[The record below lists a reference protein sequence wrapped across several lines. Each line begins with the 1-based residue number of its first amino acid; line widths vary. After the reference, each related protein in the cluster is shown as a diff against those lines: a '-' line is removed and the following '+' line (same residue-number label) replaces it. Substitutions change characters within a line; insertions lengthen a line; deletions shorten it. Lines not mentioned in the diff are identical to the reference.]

1 MLRELENRGSKAEF
15 STVCRNHIAV
25 LWHYAKSRSLIYI
38 FPWATFISVMIAS
51 NGYPDPLT
59 AGMAVGA
66 GYLIML
72 AVYSY
77 NDVVDL
83 NVDRINAPNRPL
95 VSGRVNKKELTRL
108 IWILNGSGLA
118 LAAMINIETLAVASA
133 LVFLG
138 IVYSH
143 PRTHYRDIFPLK
155 TLLTATGAAL
165 VSLMGGLAMGNLSPY
180 VIYAALVFFTFECVL
195 ASLGDIHDVKGDRT
209 VGRRTFPIVIGLRS
223 TIAIMMMICA
233 SLAMTAV
240 AISGII
246 NISNTGLI
254 MIIATCGIAV
264 AVVRGLLHNH
274 DNRIYVK
281 NTRHV
286 MRLVHVFLQLAL
298 FVGIIL

>member
-1 MLRELENRGSKAEF
+1 MLREVEERNSKTGL
-15 STVCRNHIAV
+15 STAFLNHIAV
-25 LWHYAKSRSLIYI
+25 LHYYAKSRSLIYI
-38 FPWATFISVMIAS
+38 FPWATFISVLIAS

-59 AGMAVGA
+59 AGMAVGS

-95 VSGRVNKKELTRL
+95 VSGRVNRKELTRL

-118 LAAMINIETLAVASA
+118 LAAMINLQTLAVASA
-133 LVFLG
+133 LMLLG

-143 PRTHYRDIFPLK
+143 PRTHYRDTFPLK

-165 VSLMGGLAMGNLSPY
+165 VSLMGGLAVGNISPY
-180 VIYAALVFFTFECVL
+180 VIYAALVFFTFESVL
-195 ASLGDIHDVKGDRT
+195 ASLGDIHDVKGDKT

-223 TIAIMMMICA
+223 TVAMMMMICA
-233 SLAMTAV
+233 SIALTAV
-240 AISGII
+240 MIGGII
-246 NISNTGLI
+246 DINNIGL
-254 MIIATCGIAV
+254 MMVIAV
-264 AVVRGLLHNH
+264 CSIAIARLRGLFYNH
-274 DNRIYVK
+274 DNRTYVK

-286 MRLVHVFLQLAL
+286 MRFVHVFLQLAL
-298 FVGIIL
+298 FVGMIL